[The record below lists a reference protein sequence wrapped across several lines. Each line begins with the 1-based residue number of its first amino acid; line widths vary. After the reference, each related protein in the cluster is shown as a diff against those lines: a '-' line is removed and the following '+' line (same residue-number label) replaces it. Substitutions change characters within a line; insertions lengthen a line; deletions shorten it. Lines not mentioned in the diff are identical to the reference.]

1 MKKETTPPDSLSDS
15 FKLDE
20 VEPLIFFAKRER
32 ERDEKWIELL
42 SHDAGDDT
50 DSKSSSREKKTK
62 NKR

>member
-1 MKKETTPPDSLSDS
+1 MKKKTTPPDSLSDS

-20 VEPLIFFAKRER
+20 IEPLIFFAKR

-50 DSKSSSREKKTK
+50 DSKSSSREKKNQK
-62 NKR
+62 